1 MANRGTQCC
10 AFGCNKR
17 KKRKIDAESLRSDS
31 DRSSDEESE
40 IKRKFPRT
48 FARKL
53 KFQFGYFRPVSFG
66 KGQAELVLLFHYIH

>member
-17 KKRKIDAESLRSDS
+17 RKRKIDAESLSSDS

-40 IKRKFPRT
+40 IKRKFPR
-48 FARKL
+48 A
-53 KFQFGYFRPVSFG
+53 
-66 KGQAELVLLFHYIH
+66 FHS